1 MSNNKKLEQFGEL
14 AILMGRLQ
22 ELEETYHLIGTTTY
36 YRNRHRVL
44 KNQIEN
50 IVRKMLGLSSA
61 VAQPKKVLVF
71 EVEEAERPTRRTQIQ
86 DLQASVERT
95 LVTEEQEDTDL
106 AQLASLFGIK
116 VPNDAKDR
124 QQYLLT
130 EIEGFFKI

>member
-1 MSNNKKLEQFGEL
+1 MSNNKELQQLKEL
-14 AILMGRLQ
+14 AILVGRLQ

-50 IVRKMLGLSSA
+50 YVRKMLGLSSA
-61 VAQPKKVLVF
+61 AQPKKLFVF

-95 LVTEEQEDTDL
+95 LVTEEHEDTDL
-106 AQLASLFGIK
+106 AQLASFFGIK

-130 EIEGFFKI
+130 EIQGFFKI

>member
-1 MSNNKKLEQFGEL
+1 MSNNKELQQLKEL
-14 AILMGRLQ
+14 AILVGRLQ

-50 IVRKMLGLSSA
+50 YVRKMLGLSS
-61 VAQPKKVLVF
+61 VAQPKKLFVF

-116 VPNDAKDR
+116 VPSDMKDR

-130 EIEGFFKI
+130 EIQGFFKI

>member
-1 MSNNKKLEQFGEL
+1 MSNNKELQQLKEL
-14 AILMGRLQ
+14 AILVGRLQ

-50 IVRKMLGLSSA
+50 YVRKMLGLSSA
-61 VAQPKKVLVF
+61 AQPKKVFVF

-95 LVTEEQEDTDL
+95 LVTEEQDDTNL
-106 AQLASLFGIK
+106 AQLASFFGIK
-116 VPNDAKDR
+116 VPSDMKDR

>member
-71 EVEEAERPTRRTQIQ
+71 AI
-86 DLQASVERT
+86 S
-95 LVTEEQEDTDL
+95 
-106 AQLASLFGIK
+106 S
-116 VPNDAKDR
+116 R
-124 QQYLLT
+124 QRW
-130 EIEGFFKI
+130 